1 VADIDARE
9 LGRLRWRC
17 RRGMRELDVL
27 LRSYLDRQY
36 CTASGADQEAFRR
49 LLEVPDT
56 QIQAYCLGRLRPA
69 APELAALID
78 RIVAGAATASCA
90 VGPANGC

>member
-1 VADIDARE
+1 MADIDARE

-27 LRSYLDRQY
+27 LRSYLDRQF
-36 CTASGADQEAFRR
+36 CTASAADQDAFRR
-49 LLEVPDT
+49 LLDVPDP
-56 QIQAYCLGRLRPA
+56 QIQAYCLGRQRPA

-78 RIVAGAATASCA
+78 RIVAGAIA
-90 VGPANGC
+90 ANCGV